1 MAFICVIVGTLI
13 SYFTFLDYATGGL
26 CIALLANLIAC
37 YGTVSVGMMDYEEL
51 ANVANEIRPLN

>member
-1 MAFICVIVGTLI
+1 MIVGKLI
-13 SYFTFLDYATGGL
+13 RYFTFLDYATGGL

-37 YGTVSVGMMDYEEL
+37 YGTLSVGMMDYEEL